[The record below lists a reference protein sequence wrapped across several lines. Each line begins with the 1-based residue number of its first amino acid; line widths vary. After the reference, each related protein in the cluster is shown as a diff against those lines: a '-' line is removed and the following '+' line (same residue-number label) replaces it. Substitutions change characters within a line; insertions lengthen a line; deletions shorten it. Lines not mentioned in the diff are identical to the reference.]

1 MQGSESTCASYS
13 RVALPRCQGPASG
26 IRSHHCPHPGPSA
39 SFSPRPHSSL
49 GCPPAH
55 TDLLAPGLA
64 SPSFSFVADG
74 DPVPSEAICSH
85 VAHGASGAP
94 WRKSSMGRSER
105 PRLGQHVRLSP
116 VGPRA
121 GHSQIRFLH
130 RKGPGRSCWRS
141 EPWRPGG
148 GDLPSRPR
156 LLLQRCLHPALG
168 SW

>member
-74 DPVPSEAICSH
+74 GPVPSEAICSH

-121 GHSQIRFLH
+121 GHSQIRFLPQEGT
-130 RKGPGRSCWRS
+130 RQVLLEIRALETWGRRPPPPPPPPAAAALPASC
-141 EPWRPGG
+141 PW
-148 GDLPSRPR
+148 
-156 LLLQRCLHPALG
+156 
-168 SW
+168 